1 MKKIIV
7 ALVSFGFVFALAD
20 GNSVKLNSDRYIKN
34 SSSLKRVQSSKNRY
48 IELRSKKGSKQ
59 HGHKGGSVVK
69 VNVNINVNLVNKC
82 TLQHSTVGMKVR
94 ASGSEVTANKNSN
107 INVSNKSQIE
117 RSVIGVTVKAE

>member
-1 MKKIIV
+1 
-7 ALVSFGFVFALAD
+7 
-20 GNSVKLNSDRYIKN
+20 LN
-34 SSSLKRVQSSKNRY
+34 
-48 IELRSKKGSKQ
+48 
-59 HGHKGGSVVK
+59 GGSVVK
-69 VNVNINVNLVNKC
+69 VNDNINVNLVNKS

>member
-1 MKKIIV
+1 VKKIIV
-7 ALVSFGFVFALAD
+7 ALVSFGFVFAYAD

-59 HGHKGGSVVK
+59 HGHNGGSVVK
-69 VNVNINVNLVNKC
+69 VNDNINVNLVNKS